1 MKLSINTKYY
11 FASIVFGLVF
21 WLLFSFLGVEF
32 INIIFFIMAFIWH
45 FAFLAPEMKDYALKS
60 KNRFSL
66 LTVVFKLN
74 FYLQMFIR
82 YEKFPYTASFV
93 RAVSPLLFTFILYLF
108 GGSGNL
114 IFTFLGS
121 ITFELVYFN
130 ILKKIIGKKDGG
142 EIHQV
147 FQSAEIAPEQSQTHD
162 SHQSN
167 SEKEI

>member
-1 MKLSINTKYY
+1 MKLTINTKYY
-11 FASIVFGLVF
+11 FVSIFFGLLF
-21 WLLFSFLGVEF
+21 WFVLSLLGVEF
-32 INIIFFIMAFIWH
+32 INSIFFTMAYIWH

-60 KNRFSL
+60 KNKFSL

-82 YEKFPYTASFV
+82 YEAFPYTPSFV
-93 RAVSPLLFTFILYLF
+93 RAVSPLIFTFVLYLF

-121 ITFELVYFN
+121 IAFEFVYFLV
-130 ILKKIIGKKDGG
+130 LKRIISKQGDG

-147 FQSAEIAPEQSQTHD
+147 FQHEEIAREPLQSHD
-162 SHQSN
+162 SHQN
-167 SEKEI
+167 NNEKEI